1 MGRGGG
7 GGPQNPFPW
16 DALTAFGL
24 GVLKLAPDAFWRAT
38 PREMAAA
45 LDGVRGRSPA
55 GAPLR
60 KTELERLMARFP
72 D

>member
-1 MGRGGG
+1 M
-7 GGPQNPFPW
+7 
-16 DALTAFGL
+16 
-24 GVLKLAPDAFWRAT
+24 KLAPDAFWRAT